1 MVWGRAFPT
10 FPTEVAEAASTL
22 NESLATAREAV
33 RAARLVVAA
42 KTALAT
48 TQGVGASDLGA
59 AALEGLVTAART
71 AVDALL
77 DDVGA
82 HVLLVPLPKKG
93 LAYALPD
100 AMSVPSSAP
109 AGALASALGR
119 ETASLPVWQRAFA
132 PESLFVGGNAHFLKT
147 VAEATTDAGDGD
159 RPTFGRDTY
168 WGYVALLGGST
179 DLGAATTLATYAV
192 QLFGSSRRAADVT
205 ATRGDADLVA
215 SGLAVRPGPRG
226 GTLALEWQPVD
237 ARPLDDGWTA
247 VPVAYAVIRSERP
260 EAMTARS
267 VLDLFSTVELREGLA
282 GRHGAQVLKVARY
295 NPVVHRYVD
304 ESSLTPNQAY
314 YYHVAVKTRLD
325 GPGGRREER
334 PYALLSAS
342 VRYRPA
348 PREVP
353 QGRHGTPPDWWRSPS
368 VVRVVPAFGRLLDR
382 VNAAIDSAS
391 AAVTRVTGISQASLA
406 ALDRLIAKLDRL
418 VGEIDVVVGQIQ
430 AAYTTPS
437 ANIHVTLR
445 TGKGSVT
452 GMIGDLAKALD
463 DTSDA
468 ERPSFDTG
476 DEYVCGAMVVVAAP
490 SEDAFLRA
498 WALVELLFGPADAED
513 PVVAGVRSVEAEI
526 ARAAVVLTNPEP
538 SRTFNEDMSPR
549 PAGQGDASCE

>member
-1 MVWGRAFPT
+1 MSWGRVFPA
-10 FPTEVAEAASTL
+10 FPTEVADAATTL
-22 NESLATAREAV
+22 SESLAAAREAV
-33 RAARLVVAA
+33 RAARLVVATQ
-42 KTALAT
+42 TALASAT
-48 TQGVGASDLGA
+48 AAGATDLGT
-59 AALEGLVTAART
+59 AALEGLVTAARA

-82 HVLLVPLPKKG
+82 YVLAVPLPKKG
-93 LAYALPD
+93 LAYALPE
-100 AMSVPSSAP
+100 AMSAPSSAP

-132 PESLFVGGNAHFLKT
+132 PEALFVGGNAHFLKT

-159 RPTFGRDTY
+159 RPSFGRDSY
-168 WGYVALLGGST
+168 WGYVALVGGST
-179 DLGAATTLATYAV
+179 DVGAATTLATYAV
-192 QLFGSSRRAADVT
+192 QLFGSSRRAADVP

-226 GTLALEWQPVD
+226 GAVALEWQPVD
-237 ARPLDDGWTA
+237 ERALDDGWRA
-247 VPVAYAVIRSERP
+247 VPVNYAVIRSERP

-267 VLDLFSTVELREGLA
+267 VLDLFASVDLREGLT
-282 GRHGAQVLKVARY
+282 GRHGARVLKVARY

-304 ESSLTPNQAY
+304 EDTLTPNQAY

-334 PYALLSAS
+334 PYALISTA

-348 PREVP
+348 LREAP
-353 QGRHGTPPDWWRSPS
+353 PGRHGTPPDWWRSPS
-368 VVRVVPAFGRLLDR
+368 VVRIIPAFGRLIDR

-391 AAVTRVTGISQASLA
+391 AAVTRVTGVSQASLA

-418 VGEIDVVVGQIQ
+418 IGEIDAVVGQIQ

-445 TGKGSVT
+445 TGKGNVT
-452 GMIGDLAKALD
+452 NMIGDLAQALA
-463 DTSDA
+463 DTSDS
-468 ERPSFDTG
+468 ERPDFDTG

-498 WALVELLFGPADAED
+498 WALIELLFGPADAED
-513 PVVAGVRSVEAEI
+513 PVVAGVRSVEDEI
-526 ARAAVVLTNPEP
+526 ARAAVVLTTEEP

-549 PAGQGDASCE
+549 PPGQGDASCE